1 MSNFFTAGGFPGC
14 SRLWTK
20 VGPCEVGALHYHV
33 LDGGAWL
40 TRDLDLDEHQRE
52 IPYQCKTSL
61 AKLIMPSSQEVE
73 EEVGYMPW
81 NCYICSSDGPTPM
94 LTPEA
99 QWCNDCGTEK
109 LTCAEAILSTYIQAI
124 LDTWTGG
131 LVDGASNVVVSTVSG
146 EFIRQMVWHP
156 HDRLN
161 SGLLEK
167 AWTDPR

>member
-1 MSNFFTAGGFPGC
+1 MT
-14 SRLWTK
+14 
-20 VGPCEVGALHYHV
+20 
-33 LDGGAWL
+33 
-40 TRDLDLDEHQRE
+40 
-52 IPYQCKTSL
+52 
-61 AKLIMPSSQEVE
+61 
-73 EEVGYMPW
+73 
-81 NCYICSSDGPTPM
+81 
-94 LTPEA
+94 
-99 QWCNDCGTEK
+99 GTEK
-109 LTCAEAILSTYIQAI
+109 LTCAEAILSTYTQAI

>member
-1 MSNFFTAGGFPGC
+1 MSNFFTAGGFPGRN
-14 SRLWTK
+14 RLWTK
-20 VGPCEVGALHYHV
+20 AVPCEVGALHYHV

-94 LTPEA
+94 LTHEA

-109 LTCAEAILSTYIQAI
+109 LTCAEAILSTCIQAI
-124 LDTWTGG
+124 LDT
-131 LVDGASNVVVSTVSG
+131 
-146 EFIRQMVWHP
+146 
-156 HDRLN
+156 
-161 SGLLEK
+161 
-167 AWTDPR
+167 